1 MIYYFDSRM
10 PVCDYEW
17 THEERIINTKKRFFQ
32 KSALFKRI
40 CVSFFVSTEL
50 LQKTNTKTKPSLP
63 LPCIPAGMS
72 HLHLLKGQTLPSKHP
87 TQGGGN
93 STPKLALAY
102 PRAAFVVLSLSLQG
116 LFIL

>member
-1 MIYYFDSRM
+1 MIYYFDSHV

-17 THEERIINTKKRFFQ
+17 THKERTINTKKDFFK

-50 LQKTNTKTKPSLP
+50 LQKQKQKQNHL
-63 LPCIPAGMS
+63 CHCPAS
-72 HLHLLKGQTLPSKHP
+72 QQEWAVFTCSKDRLFPPNIQLKEVV
-87 TQGGGN
+87 
-93 STPKLALAY
+93 TPKLALAY